1 MTTTDNSGSTV
12 NKQWELSL
20 YELHRTPQEAI
31 TDHTEIAVSPRSL
44 HSELMCPICLD
55 MLKNTM
61 TTKECLHRFCQDCII
76 TALRSGNKECPTCRK
91 KLVSKRSLRPDPNFD
106 TLISKIYPSRDEYEQ
121 HQERVMARLN
131 RNHNHASL
139 VSSIE
144 EGIKLQSQNRQ
155 KPRHKGPGGEE
166 LPGLGAGMNSLAIS
180 NTPIST
186 SAQHSTAQVLS
197 SVPAAAVSPSS
208 PPPSEGVSPSGAPT
222 AGPKVK
228 RPRVAPP
235 PAPLT
240 SENESAGGS
249 SVEGGTLGDEGDAV
263 DHLSKYLAM
272 RLTLANRNGELEA
285 ELPSSLHNFTI
296 YVAPTPDTYV
306 ALSGSYTLEQV
317 NEKFWRVNKPMEM
330 FYSWKK
336 S

>member
-186 SAQHSTAQVLS
+186 SAQHSTAQVRNALCVYLILKSRTLLRNTGQSEVMLFAIDVLS

-249 SVEGGTLGDEGDAV
+249 SVEGGTL
-263 DHLSKYLAM
+263 
-272 RLTLANRNGELEA
+272 
-285 ELPSSLHNFTI
+285 
-296 YVAPTPDTYV
+296 
-306 ALSGSYTLEQV
+306 
-317 NEKFWRVNKPMEM
+317 
-330 FYSWKK
+330 
-336 S
+336 